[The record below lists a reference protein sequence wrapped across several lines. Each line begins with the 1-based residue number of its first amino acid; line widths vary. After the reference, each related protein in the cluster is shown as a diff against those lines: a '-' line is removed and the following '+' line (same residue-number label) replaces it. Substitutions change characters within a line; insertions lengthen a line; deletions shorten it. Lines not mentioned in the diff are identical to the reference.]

1 MLVCV
6 VAEPGFQFREGAR
19 LEVNIKKKKKS
30 ILTKKKSITTI
41 SVIQKLIKRK
51 L

>member
-1 MLVCV
+1 MQWQNQDFNS
-6 VAEPGFQFREGAR
+6 GGAR
-19 LEVNIKKKKKS
+19 LEVNIKKKKIYVNK
-30 ILTKKKSITTI
+30 KKKSITTI